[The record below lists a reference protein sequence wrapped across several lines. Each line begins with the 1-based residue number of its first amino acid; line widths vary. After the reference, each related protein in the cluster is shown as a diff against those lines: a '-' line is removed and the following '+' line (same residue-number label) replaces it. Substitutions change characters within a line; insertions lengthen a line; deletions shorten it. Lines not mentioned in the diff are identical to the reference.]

1 MLPQGF
7 TRRISSLFM
16 VCAVVLAGCGGGGNA
31 DNEGK
36 NIIRD
41 TVVDSSANYKLVWS
55 DEFNEVAGRASAKTS
70 SSIRWNIE
78 TGYGPNGDGWGN
90 NEWQLY
96 TDSADN
102 LALVSDSSDSA
113 NGFLS
118 IKARCSGACAS
129 RNGSITSARI
139 NTKDKFEF
147 KYGKVQARI
156 KVPAGKST
164 WSAFWMLG
172 ADYPDTPWPQS
183 GEIDVMEVHQ
193 RNSDI
198 KTTHSAAHWYNSE
211 WQQFTQ
217 HKTLGSPLSDDFHIY
232 EMEWDKAWLIG
243 RIDGVEYFRKTID
256 AATMD
261 EFQKPFYMILNV
273 AVAGTLGADVTAGD
287 PIQTTPQEMLVDWV
301 RVYQDPDAGGGNS
314 GGGETDPNVPATV
327 APAPTLPASDVI
339 SIFSNTYSPIGDVD
353 YNPQWGQSTVYSTLS
368 IESNDTIKLTNLNY
382 QGLDFSKNVQDLSA
396 MTTLHMDFWTPDT
409 VSSGAKFKVKLV
421 DFGANGVYQGGDDS
435 EHELVFDANSSPALT
450 KGGWVNFE
458 IPLTQFSGLATRAH
472 MAQLVFSGAD
482 GLSTV
487 YLDNIY
493 FSNQGGTGG
502 GDAPTTA
509 APAPTLSASNVISI
523 FSDAYTSIADVNTNP
538 SWGQSTVVSNE
549 SVLGNNMLKYASLN
563 YQGTDFSANS
573 QDLSAM
579 KTLHLDVWTPV
590 NLAAGAKFKVKLVD
604 FGMDRAYQGGDDSE
618 HELTFTVS
626 TTPKLIAGKWSSFA
640 IPLSSF
646 TGMTNK
652 TAVAQLVISGA
663 DGLNTI
669 YLDNIYFS
677 TQDSG
682 GSGGTTPDHVLYAT
696 SAAVDTPFPE
706 GGIQNFGSGAI
717 FDAAYAG
724 DSTFNPAFSV
734 TSGEGYGAG
743 VHVAFLAVQGYSAG
757 FAAAYDTFNAKVK
770 GSPDGRVEI
779 KLFGNGG
786 DSVAT
791 VNVASYSGSTPLGD
805 GWYELSVPFSEFT
818 NSANISG
825 HSGWLLGPP
834 GDQADVT
841 FVFLLTDVG
850 FSGTSGGGSATEPT
864 NAPAAPTADA
874 SGVISLYSDAYTN
887 VGSNTTPGWGE
898 VVTDATYASNSVKRT
913 TNFLPFQLSAPIDIT
928 SKTTLH
934 VDVWLAQLPSAGA
947 GLLIKM
953 LDAANGPHEGNYT
966 HPMSSLKAG
975 QWNSIEIPLSSF
987 TQAQGIWDA
996 TAKGRIDQ
1004 VLVDIVDDATM
1015 FVDNV
1020 YFHSGSG
1027 GGNTA
1032 TTLGVYSET
1041 HTTGSIAHAVLSSSE
1056 QGWGSN
1062 PVAFNASSS
1071 AVSAADGS
1079 ASLEVDWQ
1087 SPLSTTWGGVVL
1099 NFTAATDVSAYTKLK
1114 LSVNTSQISN
1124 FGDLHVKLEDSTGG
1138 ASGHIAYLS
1147 NHAGNVV
1154 TSGDWK
1160 TYTIPLSAFATPD
1173 KTILKSIG
1181 LWNPETT
1188 TTLGVQNVTG
1198 KIYFDNI
1205 YFEK

>member
-41 TVVDSSANYKLVWS
+41 TVVNSSANYELVWS

-102 LALVSDSSDSA
+102 LALVADSSDSA

-129 RNGSITSARI
+129 RDGSITSARI

-314 GGGETDPNVPATV
+314 GGGETDPNVPATA

-368 IESNDTIKLTNLNY
+368 IESNDTIKLTSLNY

-396 MTTLHMDFWTPDT
+396 MTTLHMDFWTPDE
-409 VSSGAKFKVKLV
+409 VSTGAKFKVKLV

-458 IPLTQFSGLATRAH
+458 IPLTQFSDLAAKAH

-523 FSDAYTSIADVNTNP
+523 FSDAYTSIAEVNTNP

-563 YQGTDFSANS
+563 YQGTDFAANP

-590 NLAAGAKFKVKLVD
+590 NLAAGAKFKVKLVN
-604 FGMDRAYQGGDDSE
+604 FGTDRVYQGGDDSE

-626 TTPKLIAGKWSSFA
+626 TTPKLIAGNWSSFA

-682 GSGGTTPDHVLYAT
+682 GS
-696 SAAVDTPFPE
+696 
-706 GGIQNFGSGAI
+706 
-717 FDAAYAG
+717 
-724 DSTFNPAFSV
+724 
-734 TSGEGYGAG
+734 
-743 VHVAFLAVQGYSAG
+743 
-757 FAAAYDTFNAKVK
+757 
-770 GSPDGRVEI
+770 
-779 KLFGNGG
+779 
-786 DSVAT
+786 
-791 VNVASYSGSTPLGD
+791 
-805 GWYELSVPFSEFT
+805 
-818 NSANISG
+818 
-825 HSGWLLGPP
+825 
-834 GDQADVT
+834 
-841 FVFLLTDVG
+841 
-850 FSGTSGGGSATEPT
+850 ATEPT

-874 SGVISLYSDAYTN
+874 SGVISLYSDAYTS

-1147 NHAGNVV
+1147 NHTGNVV

-1181 LWNPETT
+1181 LWNPEAT
-1188 TTLGVQNVTG
+1188 TTLGVQNITG
-1198 KIYFDNI
+1198 KVYFDNI